1 MCKYIRIHTY
11 WSATAYTETLRA
23 HTSRVDTFLFAPLIY
38 SHSMAGQ
45 IYRALENL
53 CLLWF
58 PRKQALVMHH
68 VFRPK
73 TFSTAAIT
81 VRVLMRSSRRCSNLM
96 SAVNANTFKNY
107 ELVSNNWNR
116 TFTTAQKQ
124 DQPVDNEQQTFEDLF
139 KASKFVDMLDPV
151 GKIVDGKIIAVDGPN
166 LYIDF
171 GCKFHGVAIRP
182 HRFSERY
189 IKGARVKVLIKDL
202 EVGMHFLGS
211 NTDTSLLEA
220 SIEIV
225 GLL

>member
-1 MCKYIRIHTY
+1 MY
-11 WSATAYTETLRA
+11 
-23 HTSRVDTFLFAPLIY
+23 
-38 SHSMAGQ
+38 
-45 IYRALENL
+45 
-53 CLLWF
+53 
-58 PRKQALVMHH
+58 H
-68 VFRPK
+68 VFGLK
-73 TFSTAAIT
+73 IFSTAAVT
-81 VRVLMRSSRRCSNLM
+81 TRMLLRSSRSCMKL
-96 SAVNANTFKNY
+96 VNVFNTRMHKNSG
-107 ELVSNNWNR
+107 LVSINWNR
-116 TFTTAQKQ
+116 TYTTVRKQ
-124 DQPVDNEQQTFEDLF
+124 YEEAVAVNGKDNNEVTFEKLF
-139 KASKFVDMLDPV
+139 KTSKFVDMLDPV

-171 GCKFHGVAIRP
+171 GGKFHGVGIKP